1 MALTTKVNNSPP
13 DRPAVVARSR
23 ADRGLIE
30 ARSTQ
35 DSAAVP
41 KRAHSRIR
49 RLMLHSVHDLD
60 GRSRAA
66 RRAKAVVA
74 DLVQALGGTD
84 AVTPAQRQACER
96 AGMFTAIAEDLAA
109 RKLAG
114 LSVCGDELF
123 RAEGVA
129 RRAVQ
134 AILVNRPEP
143 TPAERPGLAIARA
156 RWAERAK
163 KTGDDPK

>member
-1 MALTTKVNNSPP
+1 MPEKSPTDSSRIAPGKQAGSTPVVGRKKP
-13 DRPAVVARSR
+13 DRK
-23 ADRGLIE
+23 L
-30 ARSTQ
+30 
-35 DSAAVP
+35 
-41 KRAHSRIR
+41 
-49 RLMLHSVHDLD
+49 RLHTIHHLD
-60 GRSRAA
+60 GRTHAA
-66 RRAKAVVA
+66 RRARMVVRE
-74 DLVQALGGTD
+74 LVQVLGGPD

-96 AGMFTAIAEDLAA
+96 AGMYAAIAEDLAA

-143 TPAERPGLAIARA
+143 KPAERPGLAIARA

>member
-41 KRAHSRIR
+41 KRPHSRMR
-49 RLMLHSVHDLD
+49 RLHLRTMHDID
-60 GRSRAA
+60 RRSRAY
-66 RRAKAVVA
+66 RRVRAVVVE
-74 DLVQALGGTD
+74 LTQAVGGN
-84 AVTPAQRQACER
+84 VSPAQRQAIER
-96 AGMFTAIAEDLAA
+96 AAMFTAIAEDLAA
-109 RKLAG
+109 RQLAG